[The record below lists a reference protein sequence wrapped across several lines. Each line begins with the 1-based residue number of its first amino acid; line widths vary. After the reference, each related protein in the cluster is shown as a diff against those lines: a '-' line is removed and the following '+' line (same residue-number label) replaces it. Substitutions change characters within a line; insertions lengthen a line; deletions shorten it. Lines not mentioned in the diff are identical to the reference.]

1 VQIGYTMM
9 CEQRS
14 PKDLVD
20 DVVLAEQAGF
30 PFSVISDHYHPWL
43 ESQGHGGYA
52 WSVLGAAARTE
63 HIGLMT
69 YVTCPIIRYHPAV
82 VAQKAATMAQLSDG
96 RFRLGLGS
104 GESLNEHVIGQ
115 GWPPVNTR
123 HAMLREAIEIIR
135 KLHAGG
141 YVSYRGEHYDVDSA
155 RIFDLPDK
163 PVEIGLAVSGQQ
175 SCRMAGEL
183 ADLVICTEPKAELI
197 EMFGAAGG
205 AGKPA
210 VGQLGVATA
219 PTRAR
224 RWRSPTTSSAGSAWA
239 GRSTPSCRARS
250 TSPPPPP
257 TSGRRTW
264 RARSR
269 TAPTSTPTSS
279 RSRASRTPGSPSWR
293 SCRSAPTRK
302 PSASGMRPNCARP
315 SSAWASER

>member
-14 PKDLVD
+14 SKDLVD

-52 WSVLGAAARTE
+52 WSVLGAAAARTE
-63 HIGLMT
+63 RIGLMT

-82 VAQKAATMAQLSDG
+82 VAQKAATVAQLSDG

-155 RIFDLPDK
+155 RIFDLPDE

-183 ADLVICTEPKAELI
+183 ADLVISTEPKAELI

-210 VGQLGVATA
+210 VGQLGVCYGTDASKALALAHDQFRWFGLGWKVNPELPSPVNFAAATA
-219 PTRAR
+219 YVREEDMTSAIPHGPEVDAYVESIQGFKDAGFTELALVQIGPDQKAFCEWYATELRPALERA
-224 RWRSPTTSSAGSAWA
+224 GI
-239 GRSTPSCRARS
+239 
-250 TSPPPPP
+250 
-257 TSGRRTW
+257 
-264 RARSR
+264 
-269 TAPTSTPTSS
+269 
-279 RSRASRTPGSPSWR
+279 
-293 SCRSAPTRK
+293 
-302 PSASGMRPNCARP
+302 
-315 SSAWASER
+315 

>member
-1 VQIGYTMM
+1 MKIGYTMM

-20 DVVLAEQAGF
+20 DIVLAEQAGF

-52 WSVLGAAARTE
+52 WSVLGAAAVKTQN
-63 HIGLMT
+63 IGLMT

-82 VAQKAATMAQLSDG
+82 VAQKAATVAVLSDG
-96 RFRLGLGS
+96 RFRLGLGA

-135 KLHAGG
+135 KLHGGG

-155 RIFDLPDK
+155 RIFDLPDG
-163 PVEIGLAVSGQQ
+163 PIEIGLAVSGRQ

-183 ADLVICTEPKAELI
+183 ADIVISTEPKAELI
-197 EMFGAAGG
+197 DMFGEFGG

-210 VGQLGVATA
+210 VGQLGVCYGTDTAAAAKLAHDQFRWFGLGWKVNPELPSPVNFAAATA
-219 PTRAR
+219 YVREDDVASAIPHGPDLEPYVESIQAFRDAGFTELALVQIGSEQKAFCEWYATELRPALDRA
-224 RWRSPTTSSAGSAWA
+224 GI
-239 GRSTPSCRARS
+239 
-250 TSPPPPP
+250 
-257 TSGRRTW
+257 
-264 RARSR
+264 
-269 TAPTSTPTSS
+269 
-279 RSRASRTPGSPSWR
+279 
-293 SCRSAPTRK
+293 
-302 PSASGMRPNCARP
+302 
-315 SSAWASER
+315 

>member
-1 VQIGYTMM
+1 MKIGYTMM

-20 DVVLAEQAGF
+20 DIVLAEQAGF

-52 WSVLGAAARTE
+52 WSVLGAAAVKTE

-69 YVTCPIIRYHPAV
+69 YVACPIIRYHPAV
-82 VAQKAATMAQLSDG
+82 VAQKAATVAVLSGG
-96 RFRLGLGS
+96 RFRLGLGA

-155 RIFDLPDK
+155 RVFDLPDE
-163 PVEIGLAVSGQQ
+163 PIEIGLAVSGPQ

-183 ADLVICTEPKAELI
+183 ADLVISTEPKAELI
-197 EMFGAAGG
+197 EMFGGFGG
-205 AGKPA
+205 TGKPA
-210 VGQLGVATA
+210 VGQLGVCYGTDAAAAAALAHEQFRWFGLGWKVNPELPSPVNFEAATA
-219 PTRAR
+219 YVRQDDV
-224 RWRSPTTSSAGSAWA
+224 AGAIPHGPDLEPYVESIQAFKDA
-239 GRSTPSCRARS
+239 GFTELALVQIGPDQKAFCEWYANEL
-250 TSPPPPP
+250 
-257 TSGRRTW
+257 
-264 RARSR
+264 
-269 TAPTSTPTSS
+269 
-279 RSRASRTPGSPSWR
+279 
-293 SCRSAPTRK
+293 
-302 PSASGMRPNCARP
+302 RPALEQ
-315 SSAWASER
+315 AGI